1 MYIRFLASNESRNI
15 DCKDTLSTPRCF
27 GHRSCKHK
35 GIMATGIIAYN
46 SLILY
51 KINEPL
57 ELHTP
62 TTFNQ
67 NKVIFKFRILQPVS
81 K

>member
-15 DCKDTLSTPRCF
+15 DCMDNLSTPRCF

-35 GIMATGIIAYN
+35 GIMAAGIIAYN

-57 ELHTP
+57 ELHPP